1 LLPGAC
7 FLPAQLVP
15 VARMGAGSHPK
26 ACPLAGHEAR
36 RHPYSGR
43 VDAISHASDR
53 AIAQRDPG
61 RATGGTSAPVASAP
75 RPAALLAMQRAAGNH
90 AVTALLHPPAA
101 APPVPTL
108 HPAVD
113 AVVQRERE
121 VKRPRSGMRVVGEL
135 VITDRLTGEP
145 VGTTWK
151 FQLDQQVLGD
161 LLEGDKPIR
170 SGSFHADV
178 DLSGDGD
185 NIKLRWA
192 GHELPL
198 DMISDKAGFRADVAG
213 AKKFVLILQVP
224 GGSVLKED
232 YEAGKLAPGSEVE
245 SGAGGEGGEATG
257 GKREETT
264 GAGGQRKEGGA
275 GGTSASEGT
284 TAGGK
289 KGRPPAGRTREG
301 GKEGATGTG
310 NKPGSKYGWLG
321 WLELDQDT
329 IDVLESIFEA
339 MGDSAEFL
347 ALKRTLETL
356 TQLGEHADE
365 LPALLQSDELVKM
378 VLGLE
383 SEAVRGVVTALE
395 TWVGQETPANPEST
409 DASRKGIAAMAAKLL
424 RLVRKLRTA
433 LRPVFAAR
441 TLFQAT
447 FGVLQ
452 AALADVDSFS
462 ALLDHLGGKTL
473 PPDALAAL
481 TQRIGQ
487 EGANKFVTELR
498 QVREEV
504 VISAERFSTAE
515 LIKREDVA
523 RAIVAGAAMATP
535 KLYKPIVWVLQKA
548 DVDRLVAD
556 NLIDDLIPSRAVEAV
571 NDALAKISAPL
582 TDASRNLTKRLDLVF
597 AGAEKL
603 AAEKIPAAIT
613 AALPSAVMQRVD
625 TAALLGDHLA
635 SLSGTAVMGLAA
647 AQPKA
652 GDTSLKGAA
661 VGVDAWLASNEKRD
675 VVSSTSP
682 LLPPLYYRYVPAT
695 SGKKP
700 RMIVRT
706 PKGVIARVPP
716 LMIYMGKLWR
726 KGRVISEGRDALGQ
740 LTITSELGPPSGRRG
755 YEQLLPLGTEVLGR
769 KDWERAHSH
778 GNIIGAESREGIRLA
793 PKEVNQTLQR
803 LYVEGHIA
811 EIVRQKAP
819 GVRIQLTTETTTWE
833 RTLRL
838 QRIQYILKLSHPGD
852 SKGTEVFVAWIAVS
866 DSLDEPKPTYGVDYL
881 ATPERLEFFL
891 APMPTRLGGGTSKK
905 AKKKAKKK

>member
-1 LLPGAC
+1 MRHVSERVAAKRDLDHAIPGT
-7 FLPAQLVP
+7 
-15 VARMGAGSHPK
+15 R
-26 ACPLAGHEAR
+26 
-36 RHPYSGR
+36 
-43 VDAISHASDR
+43 
-53 AIAQRDPG
+53 
-61 RATGGTSAPVASAP
+61 APVESQP
-75 RPAALLAMQRAAGNH
+75 RPAALFAMQRAAGNH
-90 AVTALLHPPAA
+90 AVTALLYPPAA
-101 APPVPTL
+101 APPIPTL

-113 AVVQRERE
+113 AVVQRE
-121 VKRPRSGMRVVGEL
+121 KKGKKPRSGMRVVGEL
-135 VITDRLTGEP
+135 VITDKLTGEP

-151 FQLDQQVLGD
+151 FKLDQQVLSD
-161 LLEGDKPIR
+161 LLKGDKPIR
-170 SGSFHADV
+170 SGSFRADV
-178 DLSGDGD
+178 DLSGGD
-185 NIKLRWA
+185 NNIKLRWA

-198 DMISDKAGFRADVAG
+198 NMISDKAGFRTDVTG

-232 YEAGKLAPGSEVE
+232 YEAGKLAPGTKEE
-245 SGAGGEGGEATG
+245 SGAGGEGGEAAG

-275 GGTSASEGT
+275 GGTSGSKGT

-289 KGRPPAGRTREG
+289 KSPPPAGKTREG
-301 GKEGATGTG
+301 GKEGATGAG

-365 LPALLQSDELVKM
+365 LPALLQPDELVKL

-383 SEAVRGVVTALE
+383 SEATRGVVTALE
-395 TWVGQETPANPEST
+395 TWVGQETPADPEGT

-441 TLFQAT
+441 TLFQST

-473 PPDALAAL
+473 TPDALAAL

-498 QVREEV
+498 QVRKEV
-504 VISAERFSTAE
+504 AISAARFSTAE
-515 LIKREDVA
+515 LLQREDIA

-535 KLYKPIVWVLQKA
+535 KLYKPIIWVLQKA

-556 NLIDDLIPSRAVEAV
+556 NLVDELIPSETVAAV
-571 NDALAKISAPL
+571 NDALRKITAPL
-582 TDASRNLTKRLDLVF
+582 TDASKNLTKRLDTVF
-597 AGAEKL
+597 TGAEKL

-613 AALPSAVMQRVD
+613 AALPSATVQRAD

-635 SLSGTAVMGLAA
+635 SLSGTAIKGLAA
-647 AQPKA
+647 ARPKA

-661 VGVDAWLASNEKRD
+661 ADVDAWLASNEKRD

-716 LMIYMGKLWR
+716 LMISKGKLWR

-740 LTITSELGPPSGRRG
+740 LAITSELGPPPGRRG
-755 YEQLLPLGTEVLGR
+755 YEQLLPLGTEVLDR
-769 KDWERAHSH
+769 KGWERAHSQ
-778 GNIIGAESREGIRLA
+778 GNITGAESPEGIRLA
-793 PKEVNQTLQR
+793 PREVNQILQR
-803 LYVEGHIA
+803 VYVEGRIA
-811 EIVRQKAP
+811 EIVREKAP
-819 GVRIQLTTETTTWE
+819 GVRIRLTTETTTWE

-838 QRIQYILKLSHPGD
+838 QRIQYTLRLSRPGD
-852 SKGTEVFVAWIAVS
+852 SVGTEVFFAWIEVS
-866 DSLDEPKPTYGVDYL
+866 DSLEPKLRFGV
-881 ATPERLEFFL
+881 ERRPGWDQLDSFL
-891 APMPTRLGGGTSKK
+891 APMPTRVGGGTSTTAKK
-905 AKKKAKKK
+905 KKKAKKK